1 MRLLLKR
8 YLGIGM
14 RVSGV
19 AAGRSKITLAALLAF
34 VPYASAES
42 LVSRYAVS
50 LSGIRIGDATLNTDL
65 TGKRYKVQVSATFG
79 VLVFS
84 TQIQGH
90 ASGTRSGAKLTPEQ
104 FKMVTSGDEPDT
116 MEVDFSN
123 SAKAAHDR
131 AVKLRGFF
139 DPLSAL
145 LNASY
150 KPRSRSS
157 HPCTTLLPIFTG
169 HDIYFLELKPAPA
182 GPEPTQPGV
191 TLCQASLF
199 QSVAGGTKLRRFNN
213 WRIAFTQSATPHFW
227 LVQRVSLP
235 TPYGTLTIERTET
248 SMSAR

>member
-8 YLGIGM
+8 YLGIVV
-14 RVSGV
+14 RVSGI
-19 AAGRSKITLAALLAF
+19 AAGRSKITLAVLLAF
-34 VPYASAES
+34 LPCASAES

-65 TGKRYKVQVSATFG
+65 TAKRYKVQVSATFG
-79 VLVFS
+79 VLFFS
-84 TQIQGH
+84 TQMQGH
-90 ASGTRSGAKLTPEQ
+90 ASGARTGAKLTPEHFQ
-104 FKMVTSGDEPDT
+104 MLSSGDDPDR
-116 MEVDFSN
+116 MEVDFSKP
-123 SAKAAHDR
+123 AKAAHDR
-131 AVKLRGFF
+131 VAQLRGFF

-157 HPCTTLLPIFTG
+157 HPCTALLPIFTG
-169 HDIYFLELKPAPA
+169 HDIYFLELQPAPA
-182 GPEPTQPGV
+182 GPEPTEPGL
-191 TLCQASLF
+191 TLCQANLF

-235 TPYGTLTIERTET
+235 TQYGTLTIERTET